1 MQNSRCALT
10 RRAAVIQMK
19 RGRPGFPFPV
29 IGDPVQYRHCSSPV
43 LHWLHMIQPTC
54 SSVLD
59 CILPAC
65 PVASL
70 TGSFLTLSFRVT
82 FDDFVLEKCI
92 FNRFRFTSVTYRRTD
107 NIAVALPV
115 NIGIARGAAG
125 GGVAP
130 SGLEYEATLLSLSA

>member
-1 MQNSRCALT
+1 
-10 RRAAVIQMK
+10 
-19 RGRPGFPFPV
+19 
-29 IGDPVQYRHCSSPV
+29 
-43 LHWLHMIQPTC
+43 MIQPTC

-115 NIGIARGAAG
+115 NTGIARGAAGGGGGG